1 MLNSIQKIIQ
11 DGQFS
16 GCNLTLKPNA
26 FNTLSVVLNFML
38 PTDVSGK
45 DIAQNKNAN
54 INGQL
59 DNLYTLRAALVTP
72 LVITDTGSGLENAI
86 EQALANVSE
95 SFIAGSNTL
104 SAVDLSALVDQ
115 SVSKVATPTKAKPAS
130 PAKAVVT
137 PNPSETAEERHPI
150 SAPIEPEEATEEVQE
165 KQNSWDSDIDS
176 L

>member
-1 MLNSIQKIIQ
+1 MLNSIKQIIN
-11 DGQFS
+11 DGQFT

-38 PTDVSGK
+38 PPNLSGK
-45 DIAQNKNAN
+45 DIAENKNAN

-59 DNLYTLRAALVTP
+59 DNLFTLRAALVSP
-72 LVITDTGSGLENAI
+72 LVVTDAGKGLEDAI
-86 EQALANVSE
+86 EQALSNVSE

-115 SVSKVATPTKAKPAS
+115 SASKVATPAKAKPAS
-130 PAKAVVT
+130 PVKAVVT
-137 PNPSETAEERHPI
+137 SSPSESAEEKHPI
-150 SAPIEPEEATEEVQE
+150 SASVEPEVGNEEPQ
-165 KQNSWDSDIDS
+165 KAWDSDIDS